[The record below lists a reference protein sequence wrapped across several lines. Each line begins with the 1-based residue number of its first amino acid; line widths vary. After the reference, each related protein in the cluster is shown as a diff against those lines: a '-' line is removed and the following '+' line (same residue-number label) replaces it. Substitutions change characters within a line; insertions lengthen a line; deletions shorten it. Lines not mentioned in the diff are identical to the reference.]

1 MIALFVAVFGGAIA
15 WSLHLLL
22 SYVVVG
28 LACRPTRAL
37 LASENGLT
45 TAVLLGVSMATVAGA
60 IAAALLAARI
70 WRRSDGDEPGRRDLR
85 RSIGF
90 VGFVLNLLFLAA
102 IVIGASANFVV
113 PAC

>member
-1 MIALFVAVFGGAIA
+1 MTALFLAVFGGAIA

-28 LACRPTRAL
+28 LACRPTQAL
-37 LASENGLT
+37 LASENGLI
-45 TAVLLGVSMATVAGA
+45 TAVLLGISVATAAGA
-60 IAAALLAARI
+60 IGAALLAVRI
-70 WRRSDGDEPGRRDLR
+70 WRHADADEPVRRDLR

-90 VGFVLNLLFLAA
+90 VGFVLNLVFLAA
-102 IVIGASANFVV
+102 IVIGASAAFVL